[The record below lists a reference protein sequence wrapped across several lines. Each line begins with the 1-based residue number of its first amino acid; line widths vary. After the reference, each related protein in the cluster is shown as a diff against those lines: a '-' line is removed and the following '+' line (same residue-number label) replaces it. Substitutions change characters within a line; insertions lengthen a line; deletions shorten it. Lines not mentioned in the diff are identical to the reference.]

1 MVLAVQNLRVQYG
14 ARVLF
19 NDLSFTVEDG
29 ERIALAG
36 HNGAGKS
43 TLMKCMA
50 GLNEPDSGSI
60 IKSRHSQVG
69 YLPQEGIH
77 VRGRSRAESW
87 ACRTSS
93 SSPISLSTSE

>member
-43 TLMKCMA
+43 TLMTCMA
-50 GLNEPDSGSI
+50 
-60 IKSRHSQVG
+60 RCV
-69 YLPQEGIH
+69 
-77 VRGRSRAESW
+77 
-87 ACRTSS
+87 
-93 SSPISLSTSE
+93 

>member
-43 TLMKCMA
+43 TLMKCM
-50 GLNEPDSGSI
+50 
-60 IKSRHSQVG
+60 
-69 YLPQEGIH
+69 
-77 VRGRSRAESW
+77 GRPE
-87 ACRTSS
+87 
-93 SSPISLSTSE
+93 